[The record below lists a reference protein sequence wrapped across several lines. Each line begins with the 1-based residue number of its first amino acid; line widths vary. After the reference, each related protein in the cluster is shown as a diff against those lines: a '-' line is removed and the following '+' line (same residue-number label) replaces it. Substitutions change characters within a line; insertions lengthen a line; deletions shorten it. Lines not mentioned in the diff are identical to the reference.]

1 MIRRKSPKTP
11 DNSSRAGGL
20 TKVEESARSQSVWMS
35 VARIAAAVLTM
46 AIPMVLARVLDQT
59 TFGYYK
65 QIFLVASTMGVLTLG
80 IPGSLYYFVPRDPE
94 QSQRYQVQSALLL
107 VGLGLLGGTIVLVA
121 SPTIE
126 RLFDAPVGEYLP
138 WIALFVALSIPAA
151 MIPTSP
157 MVDRRAR
164 LAATLVTGLD
174 LARAVLLVV
183 VALVTR
189 SLLAIVL
196 ISVVVVVFRVGSL
209 ASYLVWRRKQHPGR
223 GSGSVLRSQLAY
235 SLPFAGAA
243 VIAMARSKLHSYFV
257 AAGFSAAEF
266 AVYAVAT
273 LSIPLIG
280 QFTQTVG
287 EVVVIENS
295 KHYAADRTGE
305 MRRVW
310 HRATFSLAL
319 LLLPIFVIAVL
330 FAQDIMVVLFG
341 PAYAEGAPIF
351 RVYMLI
357 VPLSVLLASPM
368 LRATADL
375 RVMLLADFASLV
387 VAVGSLLLLIGPL
400 GPLGAVASLVIA
412 RATYIALATGR
423 TAHRL
428 QLSPRN
434 LLPWRGLIMMLL
446 VASATGL
453 LASALTTGLHP
464 VLRVFLG
471 GGLAFVAYGT
481 IVFFTGLVPESER
494 DLLVAILRRTGVARI
509 LSRGSD
515 AGPE

>member
-1 MIRRKSPKTP
+1 VASNQLSKT
-11 DNSSRAGGL
+11 
-20 TKVEESARSQSVWMS
+20 E
-35 VARIAAAVLTM
+35 
-46 AIPMVLARVLDQT
+46 RVLR
-59 TFGYYK
+59 
-65 QIFLVASTMGVLTLG
+65 IFTEVR
-80 IPGSLYYFVPRDPE
+80 PGEGPTALLMFANVFLILCAYYFIKPLRE
-94 QSQRYQVQSALLL
+94 
-107 VGLGLLGGTIVLVA
+107 G
-121 SPTIE
+121 
-126 RLFDAPVGEYLP
+126 
-138 WIALFVALSIPAA
+138 WLSISG
-151 MIPTSP
+151 IE
-157 MVDRRAR
+157 
-164 LAATLVTGLD
+164 GLKPIE
-174 LARAVLLVV
+174 V
-183 VALVTR
+183 
-189 SLLAIVL
+189 
-196 ISVVVVVFRVGSL
+196 
-209 ASYLVWRRKQHPGR
+209 K
-223 GSGSVLRSQLAY
+223 AY
-235 SLPFAGAA
+235 SSFA
-243 VIAMARSKLHSYFV
+243 
-257 AAGFSAAEF
+257 
-266 AVYAVAT
+266 
-273 LSIPLIG
+273 
-280 QFTQTVG
+280 Q
-287 EVVVIENS
+287 
-295 KHYAADRTGE
+295 
-305 MRRVW
+305 
-310 HRATFSLAL
+310 AL